1 MFIGDMIYQC
11 YKHKGDFMNEACRP
25 DEPKS
30 RIDELNGKMKELGNE
45 VVQTLRT
52 VMKKRE
58 QYYGIVSEST
68 DVKATVKGAVNE
80 LDWMIEDIRKMV
92 VDIREYVETL

>member
-1 MFIGDMIYQC
+1 MIYQC
-11 YKHKGDFMNEACRP
+11 YKHKGDFMNGISNGACVP
-25 DEPKS
+25 AEPKS
-30 RIDELNGKMKELGNE
+30 RIAEIYEHLQALGID

-52 VMKKRE
+52 VRKKRE

-68 DVKATVKGAVNE
+68 EVEATVKGAVNE

-92 VDIREYVETL
+92 GEIREYVETL

>member
-1 MFIGDMIYQC
+1 
-11 YKHKGDFMNEACRP
+11 MNEACRP

-68 DVKATVKGAVNE
+68 DVKATEEGAVNE
-80 LDWMIEDIRKMV
+80 LDWMIEYIRKMV
-92 VDIREYVETL
+92 IDIREYVETP